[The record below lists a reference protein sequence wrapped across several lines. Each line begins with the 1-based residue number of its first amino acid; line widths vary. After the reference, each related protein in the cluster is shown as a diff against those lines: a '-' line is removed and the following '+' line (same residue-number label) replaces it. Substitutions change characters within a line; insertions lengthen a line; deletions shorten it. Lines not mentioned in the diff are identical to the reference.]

1 MREVKLRNLL
11 FPVLVTCGVLLLSSC
26 SIIPQGNYAM
36 RVEQHLQQAADW
48 SLQENAKEVTSLKE
62 LINAPELDAL
72 IEEALTANPSLQQTV
87 LALKITQA
95 QRRVATGERLP
106 EMAFDA
112 SAEKEEGE
120 DESFS
125 GSLSISWELDLWHK
139 LADSESAAMMDEQE
153 QQALLT
159 AARTSLVGQVM
170 TEWLGLT
177 HDLRTINIEELRLVN
192 LEKNELYI
200 MQRYRNG
207 IGTLEDL
214 DSARTSTAVSRASLV
229 AYNESLAQR
238 QRVLKT
244 LLGRIGTE
252 NLEVKSLYPEVLT
265 PLADLPEQTL
275 QCRPDL
281 QAAFFNIESA
291 NLRTSVA
298 YKDLLPSI
306 SLEAALKNIGDSPSS
321 MLLSDPVWALLG
333 QLTAPLF
340 QGGKLRAE
348 AEIAELTTA
357 QSFEV
362 YRETL
367 LEAIS
372 EVENALSYEQSI
384 SSRQKHI
391 TSALSSARNSLE
403 RYQES
408 YRSGLVDI
416 LDLLTVQ
423 KKTFDL
429 AAQLDNLIYEHLA
442 NRINL
447 GLALGLGV

>member
-1 MREVKLRNLL
+1 LGK
-11 FPVLVTCGVLLLSSC
+11 
-26 SIIPQGNYAM
+26 
-36 RVEQHLQQAADW
+36 
-48 SLQENAKEVTSLKE
+48 
-62 LINAPELDAL
+62 
-72 IEEALTANPSLQQTV
+72 
-87 LALKITQA
+87 
-95 QRRVATGERLP
+95 
-106 EMAFDA
+106 
-112 SAEKEEGE
+112 

-125 GSLSISWELDLWHK
+125 GSLSISWELDLWKK
-139 LADSESAAMMDEQE
+139 LADNESAAKMDERE
-153 QQALLT
+153 QQALLE

-177 HDLRTINIEELRLVN
+177 HDQRTINIEELRLVN

-229 AYNESLAQR
+229 EYKESLAQR

-252 NLEVKSLYPEVLT
+252 NLAIKSLYPEVLT

-275 QCRPDL
+275 QRRPDL
-281 QAAFFNIESA
+281 QAAYFAIESA

-298 YKDLLPSI
+298 YKDLLPSL
-306 SLEAALKNIGDSPSS
+306 SLEAALGDISDSPGS
-321 MLLSDPVWALLG
+321 MLLTDPVWALLG

-372 EVENALSYEQSI
+372 EVENALSFEQSI
-384 SSRQKHI
+384 TARQQHI

-416 LDLLTVQ
+416 LDLLIIQ
-423 KKTFDL
+423 EKTFDL
-429 AAQLDNLIYEHLA
+429 AAQLDNLIYERLA
-442 NRINL
+442 NRIDL

>member
-1 MREVKLRNLL
+1 MREVKMRQLL
-11 FPVLVTCGVLLLSSC
+11 FPVLVTCGVLLFCSC
-26 SIIPQGNYAM
+26 SIAPKGNYAM
-36 RVEQHLQQAADW
+36 RVEQDLQRAADW

-72 IEEALTANPSLQQTV
+72 IEEALTANPNLQQTV

-95 QRRVATGERLP
+95 QRRMATGERLP
-106 EMAFDA
+106 EVAFDA
-112 SAEKEEGE
+112 SAEKDEGE

-125 GSLSISWELDLWHK
+125 GSLSISWELDLWQK

-153 QQALLT
+153 QQALLA
-159 AARTSLVGQVM
+159 AARTSLVRQVM

-177 HDLRTINIEELRLVN
+177 HDQRTINIEEFRLVN

-214 DSARTSTAVSRASLV
+214 DSARASTSVSRASL
-229 AYNESLAQR
+229 AEYEESLAQR

-252 NLEVKSLYPEVLT
+252 NLAVKSLYPEVLT

-275 QCRPDL
+275 QRRPDL
-281 QAAFFNIESA
+281 QAAYFAIESA
-291 NLRTSVA
+291 SLQTSVA
-298 YKDLLPSI
+298 YKDLLPTI
-306 SLEAALKNIGDSPSS
+306 SLEAALKDIGNSPQSI
-321 MLLSDPVWALLG
+321 LLSDPVWLLLG

-348 AEIAELTTA
+348 AEVAELTTA

-372 EVENALSYEQSI
+372 EVENALSFEQSLTA
-384 SSRQKHI
+384 RQSHI
-391 TSALSSARNSLE
+391 TSALSSARDSLE

-416 LDLLTVQ
+416 LDLLIVQ
-423 KKTFDL
+423 GKTFDL
-429 AAQLDNLIYEHLA
+429 AAQLDNLIYERLA
-442 NRINL
+442 NRIDL